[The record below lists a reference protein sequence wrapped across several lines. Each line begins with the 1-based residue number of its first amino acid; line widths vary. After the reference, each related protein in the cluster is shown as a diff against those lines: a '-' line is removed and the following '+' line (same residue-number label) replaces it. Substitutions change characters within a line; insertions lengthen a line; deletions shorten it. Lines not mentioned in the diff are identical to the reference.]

1 MLVLHPS
8 TLMVMADSLG
18 RLVNVAAGV
27 DVSVAV
33 DMGKAV
39 DVEIAAL
46 VGVTDTL
53 VTPITTGVGVNM
65 DGVGVDGKK
74 GVGPGRDCIIQPLQ
88 DVSMHASR
96 IGRIFFLIFTP
107 LSHFIPSRELKQS
120 HPSDL
125 F

>member
-1 MLVLHPS
+1 
-8 TLMVMADSLG
+8 MVMAGSVG

-33 DMGKAV
+33 DIGKVV

-46 VGVTDTL
+46 VGVTGTL

-74 GVGPGRDCIIQPLQ
+74 GVGPGRGCIIQPLQ
-88 DVSMHASR
+88 DVSIHASR
-96 IGRIFFLIFTP
+96 IGRIFFFIFYSSESFYT
-107 LSHFIPSRELKQS
+107 LS
-120 HPSDL
+120 
-125 F
+125 